1 MKLDGTN
8 MEIVKLEHESCQA
21 VLAAPS
27 PAEYSCIKHEDE
39 PLPFMQYAAVKTEV
53 EVSCN

>member
-1 MKLDGTN
+1 MD
-8 MEIVKLEHESCQA
+8 IVKLEHESCQV

-39 PLPFMQYAAVKTEV
+39 PLPFMQYSAVKTEV